1 MLERLTK
8 LAFRSAQLRKMA
20 MEKTAI
26 LGSIVKGVGGAVIRN
41 PGKALVGGVLAH
53 TGVSQAAS
61 KTKQF
66 KEGFN
71 PQSEQQQLAGAAPR
85 PPGA

>member
-20 MEKTAI
+20 MEKTAL
-26 LGSIVKGVGGAVIRN
+26 LGSIVKGVGGAVVRN
-41 PGKALVGGVLAH
+41 PGKALAGGAMAYA
-53 TGVSQAAS
+53 GGSQAVS